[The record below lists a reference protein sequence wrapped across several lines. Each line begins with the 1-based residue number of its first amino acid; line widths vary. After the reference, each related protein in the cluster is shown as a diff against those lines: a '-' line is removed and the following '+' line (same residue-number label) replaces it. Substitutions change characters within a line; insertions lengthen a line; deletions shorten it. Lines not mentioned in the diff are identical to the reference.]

1 MNSTTLEGE
10 GLRLCGGTRS
20 KAANDPSVLHKT
32 HDTSLIEA

>member
-10 GLRLCGGTRS
+10 DLRLCGFTRI
-20 KAANDPSVLHKT
+20 KAANDPSVPHKT